1 MEAHKQTMLEMAD
14 KCFDEIKKVDPMHII
29 ESIEA
34 EDANTA
40 RLFDD
45 QFREDPETGKGF

>member
-1 MEAHKQTMLEMAD
+1 MEAHKKTMLEMAG

-34 EDANTA
+34 EDAYTA
-40 RLFDD
+40 KLFDD
-45 QFREDPETGKGF
+45 TFKDDPETGKGF